1 MLGDVSLESNG
12 LLRPVAE
19 PGGLSLYFI
28 SRYSLSTSSLQS
40 MVAFSE
46 ETFEFPLGIS
56 IAGCAQDV
64 DDAQRK
70 MPLSFSGIAMLIVDS
85 MSVTTLASVTELLV
99 DRPGLRLVILT
110 DNPNGH
116 YSKQCLELGVLG
128 LLSRESPLAEVLK
141 ALREVSL
148 GRKYVSRS
156 ISVAQQVGK
165 SAGNTLAQYGELS
178 DREKEILMAVSAG
191 ECIQSIATDLQLSP
205 KTISTYRYRIF
216 DKLMVE
222 NDVQLTRL
230 AVKAG
235 LVAL

>member
-1 MLGDVSLESNG
+1 MESNG
-12 LLRPVAE
+12 LLRTAAE

-40 MVAFSE
+40 MVSFSE
-46 ETFEFPLGIS
+46 ETFEFPLGITV
-56 IAGCAQDV
+56 AGCAQEV
-64 DDAQRK
+64 LEAQRK
-70 MPLSFSGIAMLIVDS
+70 IPLSFSGIAMLVIDS
-85 MSVTTLASVTELLV
+85 MSVITLSEVEELLTN
-99 DRPGLRLVILT
+99 RSELRLVIIT
-110 DNPNGH
+110 DNASGH

-165 SAGNTLAQYGELS
+165 SAGNTLDRYGELS
-178 DREKEILMAVSAG
+178 EREKEILMAVSLG
-191 ECIQSIATDLQLSP
+191 ECIQSIASDLQLSP

-235 LVAL
+235 IVAL